1 MIQLNKRAYAVFDNM
16 VQLKRY
22 YGSTKTPFLGDSFLG
37 GGEGEQLLAR
47 QLIAIRKELPINST
61 CESKY

>member
-1 MIQLNKRAYAVFDNM
+1 MIQLNKRAYAEFDNM

-37 GGEGEQLLAR
+37 GELLAR

-61 CESKY
+61 CEPKS